1 MNEAM
6 WKLRDGSRVD
16 QLCVKFHIF
25 KSPYVYC
32 NESVVQTKSVGLPI
46 NQNSKC
52 LIKWLSI

>member
-16 QLCVKFHIF
+16 QLCVKFHNF

-52 LIKWLSI
+52 LIRWL